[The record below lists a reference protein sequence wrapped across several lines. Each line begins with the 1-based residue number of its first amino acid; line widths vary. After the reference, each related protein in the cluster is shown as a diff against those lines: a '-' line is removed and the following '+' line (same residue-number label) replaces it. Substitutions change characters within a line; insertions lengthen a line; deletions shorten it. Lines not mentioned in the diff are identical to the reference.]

1 MRIPRPA
8 ALVAIAALVSLP
20 VGSAAARQLSGGG
33 RIAAL
38 APANGAVVTGNTLP
52 TRVSISNFRVD
63 GMLAGKAPRAGVGH
77 YHIHLDGLLVNA
89 YAAPDAAIS
98 LQNVKPGRHTVTF
111 VLAQNNHMELAKTAK
126 TVAFTYRPAHRL
138 RTLVPVAN
146 PAKPSIQIV
155 SPASGA
161 TVSGSFPVRV
171 AVRHFRLSA
180 DLFGKPDVAG
190 YGHWHVF
197 LDTPSMMT
205 MLGMTAAKTFRVSLK
220 GIAPGRHKI
229 IAVLADDIH
238 APIPGA
244 MSVITVNVR

>member
-1 MRIPRPA
+1 MRIPRTA
-8 ALVAIAALVSLP
+8 ALVAIAALASLP
-20 VGSAAARQLSGGG
+20 LGSAAARQLTGGG
-33 RIAAL
+33 RIAVL
-38 APANGAVVTGNTLP
+38 TPANGAVVTGNTLP

-89 YAAPDAAIS
+89 YAAPDAAVS
-98 LQNVKPGRHTVTF
+98 LQNVKPGRHTLTF
-111 VLAQNNHMELAKTAK
+111 VLAQNNHMELVKTAK
-126 TVAFTYRPAHRL
+126 TIAFTYRPAQPL
-138 RTLVPVAN
+138 RTISPVAK
-146 PAKPSIQIV
+146 PAKPSIRIV
-155 SPASGA
+155 SPATGA

-180 DLFGKPDVAG
+180 ALFGKLDVAG

-205 MLGMTAAKTFRVSLK
+205 MLGMTAEKMFRVSLQ
-220 GIAPGRHKI
+220 GVAPGKHKI
-229 IAVLADDIH
+229 IAVLADNVH